1 MPIDPL
7 IALARACARGG
18 VLPTRGPD
26 ENVHEMFAAAV
37 DQGSDGAAVNDVEA
51 AALQRKS
58 LIGEIPDWRRG
69 LYRVLIG
76 GDDVGEMSGL
86 ERSQMGIDDLGSK
99 HCILVVAPVN
109 GDELPACIR
118 K

>member
-1 MPIDPL
+1 
-7 IALARACARGG
+7 
-18 VLPTRGPD
+18 
-26 ENVHEMFAAAV
+26 MFAAAV

-51 AALQRKS
+51 AALQWKS
-58 LIGEIPDWRRG
+58 LIGEIPDWRRKIQFTIEPG
-69 LYRVLIG
+69 LHRVLIG
-76 GDDVGEMSGL
+76 GDNVGEMSGL
-86 ERSQMGIDDLGSK
+86 ERTQMSIDDLGGK